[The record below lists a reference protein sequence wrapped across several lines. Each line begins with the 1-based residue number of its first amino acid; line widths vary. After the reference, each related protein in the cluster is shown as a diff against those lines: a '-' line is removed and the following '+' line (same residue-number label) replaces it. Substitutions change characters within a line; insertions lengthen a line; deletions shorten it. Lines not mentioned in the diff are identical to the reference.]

1 MATIMPKLAS
11 TKSSFCTVEATEPL
25 TSKPS
30 LASTL
35 IHKLLTEGLPKR
47 PQIKIQKDKSQLL
60 GSKKKGDINKTQYQS
75 QATFNARDKYQ
86 QNTGTTTAMPKNFPA
101 SSLVSKFINRQNSI
115 APNKLKYCLF
125 SSAQGSANN
134 SPQKKKEATGI
145 TTATTTTTATTG

>member
-1 MATIMPKLAS
+1 MAAIMPKLAS
-11 TKSSFCTVEATEPL
+11 TKSSFCTVEATEPQ

-30 LASTL
+30 LASAL
-35 IHKLLTEGLPKR
+35 IHKLLTDGLPKR

-60 GSKKKGDINKTQYQS
+60 GSKKKGETSKTQYQS
-75 QATFNARDKYQ
+75 QATFNAKDSR
-86 QNTGTTTAMPKNFPA
+86 TSTAMPKNFPA
-101 SSLVSKFINRQNSI
+101 SSLMSKFINRQNSI